1 MKVSNVAK
9 GLNLK
14 TPDFFFEI
22 TNSGDA
28 IVMKED

>member
-14 TPDFFFEI
+14 TPDFFEI
-22 TNSGDA
+22 TNGGDA